1 MNQISNLPLEY
12 VLDAVTDAL
21 IVTSPNG
28 EIQLPNKA
36 ALRLLGF
43 SHADLMG
50 QRVETLFNGRIP
62 SVVRQ
67 PTLLNGNASMAKG
80 LKIATKK
87 GEYIPASIEMSAIRR
102 SDGQLDGAV
111 LLIRQGEDN
120 IQADLREKE
129 LLLQE
134 IHHRVK
140 NNFQTIAGLLGLQA
154 SYLTDAQAQALFKD
168 SQLRV
173 QSMALIHEKLYESFD
188 LAQVNLAEYLR
199 DLSNHLFRMFG
210 REGIVFEMDVSVA
223 KVGIEVAVPIGLM
236 VTELMSNSFKHAF
249 PVDRTG
255 KIKLA
260 LREDEREWLVL
271 KVKDDGIGFPAGQ
284 DFRQTDSLGLQLV
297 TILAT
302 QLRGSIELDS
312 TEGATFT
319 ITFPISPFNTTTK

>member
-1 MNQISNLPLEY
+1 MNLISNLPLEY

-21 IVTSPNG
+21 IVMDPNG

-43 SHADLMG
+43 SHSDLLG
-50 QRVETLFNGRIP
+50 QRVESLFSGRVP

-67 PTLLNGNASMAKG
+67 PTLLNGNASMVKG
-80 LKIATKK
+80 LQLNTKK
-87 GEYIPASIEMSAIRR
+87 GTYIPASIELSAIRR
-102 SDGQLDGAV
+102 TDGQLDGAV
-111 LLIRQGEDN
+111 LLIRRGEADM
-120 IQADLREKE
+120 QADLREKE

-154 SYLTDAQAQALFKD
+154 SYLTDADARELFRD
-168 SQLRV
+168 SQVRV

-199 DLSNHLFRMFG
+199 DLSNQLFRMFG
-210 REGIVFEMDVSVA
+210 REGIAFEMDAPVS
-223 KVGIEVAVPIGLM
+223 KIGIEVAVPIGLM

-249 PVDRTG
+249 PAGRTG
-255 KIKLA
+255 KIRLV
-260 LREDEREWLVL
+260 LREDVNEWLTLCVG
-271 KVKDDGIGFPAGQ
+271 DDGVGFPAGV
-284 DFRQTDSLGLQLV
+284 DFRQTDTLGLQLV

-302 QLRGSIELDS
+302 QLGGHIELDNTAGS
-312 TEGATFT
+312 VFKVS
-319 ITFPISPFNTTTK
+319 FPIAPFKSSTN